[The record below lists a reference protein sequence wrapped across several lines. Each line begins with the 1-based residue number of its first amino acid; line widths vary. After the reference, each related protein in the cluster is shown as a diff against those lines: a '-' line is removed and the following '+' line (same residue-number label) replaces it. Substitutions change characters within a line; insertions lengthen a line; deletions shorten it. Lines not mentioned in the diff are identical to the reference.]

1 MGPIPPRPKGRGFL
15 GGIYEECK
23 KEAAVRQPR
32 KGDDIRQRALK
43 FGLRILRLAGALKR
57 TGPSRIIADQIVRSG
72 TSIGANLAES
82 EAAFTKADFRY
93 LVNVARKEACETR
106 YWLSLLAQSE
116 LLPNTRLNSL
126 MGENEELIK
135 ILSAIVKRSG
145 SSKKA
150 R

>member
-1 MGPIPPRPKGRGFL
+1 MQNEKG
-15 GGIYEECK
+15 K
-23 KEAAVRQPR
+23 KEAAASRTR

-43 FGLRILRLAGALKR
+43 FGLRIVRLAGALKR
-57 TGPSRIIADQIVRSG
+57 TGPSRILADQIVRSG

-106 YWLSLLAQSE
+106 YWLNLLAESK
-116 LLPNTRLNSL
+116 LLPMTRLNSL
-126 MGENEELIK
+126 MQENEELIK
-135 ILSAIVKRSG
+135 ILSTIVKKSG
-145 SSKKA
+145 PSKEA